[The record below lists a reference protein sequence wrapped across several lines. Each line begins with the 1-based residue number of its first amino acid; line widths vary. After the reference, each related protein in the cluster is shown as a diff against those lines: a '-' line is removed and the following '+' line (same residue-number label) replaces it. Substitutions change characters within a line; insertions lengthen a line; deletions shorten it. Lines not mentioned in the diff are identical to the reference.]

1 MKMAALFLT
10 LAACALHA
18 QPTPPSFEVA
28 SIRPHEGPLQR
39 IGDFA
44 ISGARV
50 TYGGYNP
57 ILLVMEAYNLKRFQV
72 DIGAPKLPLDDFYE
86 VAAVAPG
93 TFVTRD
99 QSRVMLQSL
108 LATRFRLQFHREPR
122 EIAVYELVVDRNG
135 PSLKPGTG
143 DSPCFVRL
151 GPVQP
156 NDRNYRYQFTNCPI
170 DRLANT
176 IQADRPILDKT
187 GLTGLHDIVFFAT
200 PDRTLHDSS
209 DPGDISIRDAVRK
222 FGLRLDATK
231 APIEML
237 VIDHIEKPSE
247 N

>member
-18 QPTPPSFEVA
+18 QPTLPSFEA
-28 SIRPHEGPLQR
+28 AIGPHEGPLQR

-50 TYGGYNP
+50 TYRGYNP
-57 ILLVMEAYNLKRFQV
+57 VLLVMEAYNLK
-72 DIGAPKLPLDDFYE
+72 
-86 VAAVAPG
+86 
-93 TFVTRD
+93 
-99 QSRVMLQSL
+99 
-108 LATRFRLQFHREPR
+108 
-122 EIAVYELVVDRNG
+122 
-135 PSLKPGTG
+135 PGTG
-143 DSPCFVRL
+143 DNPCFVRL

-156 NDRNYRYQFTNCPI
+156 NDRNYRYQFTNRPI
-170 DRLANT
+170 DRLANA

-187 GLTGLHDIVFFAT
+187 GLTGLHDLVFFAT
-200 PDRTLHDSS
+200 PDRTLHDS
-209 DPGDISIRDAVRK
+209 DPGDISIRDAVRQ

-237 VIDHIEKPSE
+237 VIDHIEKPAD